1 MFNVFVLENII
12 FLSTL
17 ILPEIAAALA
27 PRLSLH
33 DLTVTSILTAEKQTN
48 VLERQI
54 FQHSS
59 NSPVLKYAYTL
70 IMMKEVQRRT
80 FIATFTIKSCYVT
93 LVRVSKFKFKMYDI
107 CTESKIIFFCR

>member
-33 DLTVTSILTAEKQTN
+33 DLTVASILTAEKHNGRLRTSNLSAQFQQSCPKIRVYIDN
-48 VLERQI
+48 DERGTTQDIHSYIHNKKLLCDPCEGIQI
-54 FQHSS
+54 
-59 NSPVLKYAYTL
+59 P
-70 IMMKEVQRRT
+70 
-80 FIATFTIKSCYVT
+80 
-93 LVRVSKFKFKMYDI
+93 KFKFKLYEYDI
-107 CTESKIIFFCR
+107 RT